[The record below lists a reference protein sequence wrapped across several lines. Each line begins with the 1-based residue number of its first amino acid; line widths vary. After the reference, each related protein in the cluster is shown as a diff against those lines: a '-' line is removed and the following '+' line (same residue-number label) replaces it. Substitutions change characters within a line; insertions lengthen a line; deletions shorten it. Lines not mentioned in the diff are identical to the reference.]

1 MDIKRELLKKYFGYN
16 DFREGQENIIDC
28 LLSGRDAVGIMPTG
42 AGKSICYQ
50 IPALM
55 FRGLTVIISPLISLM
70 KDQVNALESA
80 GISAAYLNSSLS
92 AEEYRYVIEN
102 CESGRYKML
111 YVAPER
117 LGAYEFLSLCAR
129 VEVSFV
135 AVDEAH
141 CISQWGQDFRPSYLK
156 IIEFIEALPHR
167 PVIGAFTATATKQ
180 VRDDIL
186 RILRLDNPLVVTTGF
201 DRPNLFFSVMK
212 PKEKLR
218 TLITLISQRADS
230 SGIVYCSTRKTVEQ
244 VCDALASQGFKATR
258 YHAGLSETERR
269 KNQDDF
275 VFDIKR
281 IMVATNAFGM
291 GIDKSNVSYV
301 IHYNMPKNIESY
313 YQEAGRAGRDGSEA
327 DCILLYSPRDVHTAN
342 FLILHSEPNPEL
354 TAEEQEV
361 IRQRDL
367 ERLKFM
373 TWYATTN
380 DCLRC
385 TILKY
390 FSDSYT
396 DYCGKCSNCVTNFEE
411 IDITVEA
418 KKIFSC
424 IIRTSQC
431 YGRKMICDILR
442 GSKNERI
449 LSLGLNSLST
459 YGVMSDC
466 SEKRLQAI
474 LTHLIQ
480 EEYIVTDGGEYP
492 ILKLTKKCALILK
505 ENQPLTMKAAI
516 EDKEEEKKSE
526 SSKNE
531 LSGVDEVL
539 FDKLRVLRWEL
550 AGREHVPPFVIF
562 SDATLADMCAKRPKS
577 LVEMLNVTGVGSVKL
592 KKYGEAFL
600 KAILDGAELTEEDIP
615 KNTKPRKKKR
625 SEKLPFSLTNEQIG
639 LLKVEDKPH
648 KVSEIAAKI
657 NSLIDL
663 ENMRRLKVTTIT
675 EWLENIGMIGTR
687 TDSNGKNHRF
697 PTEQGKSMGLSETE
711 AIGRNGRYIAIVY
724 NSEAQ
729 QFIFDNI
736 GVLIEL
742 NDG

>member
-1 MDIKRELLKKYFGYN
+1 MDVKIELLKKYFGYN
-16 DFREGQENIIDC
+16 DFREGQADLIDC

-80 GISAAYLNSSLS
+80 GIAAACLNSSLS
-92 AEEYRYVIEN
+92 AEEYACVIEN
-102 CESGRYKML
+102 CEAGRYKML

-117 LGAYEFLSLCAR
+117 LEAYEFLSLCTR
-129 VEVSFV
+129 MEISFV

-156 IIEFIEALPHR
+156 IIEFIDFLPRR

-186 RILRLDNPLVVTTGF
+186 RILRLDDPLVVTTGF

-218 TLITLISQRADS
+218 TLITLITQRADS

-244 VCDALASQGFKATR
+244 VCDALTAQGFKATR
-258 YHAGLSETERR
+258 YHAGLSETER
-269 KNQDDF
+269 KTNQDDF
-275 VFDIKR
+275 VFDRKR

-342 FLILHSEPNPEL
+342 YLILHSDPNPEL
-354 TAEEQEV
+354 TVQEQDA

-367 ERLKFM
+367 ERLKYM
-373 TWYATTN
+373 TWYATTS

-418 KKIFSC
+418 KKIISC
-424 IIRTSQC
+424 IIRTSQR

-449 LSLGLNSLST
+449 LSLGLNALST

-480 EEYIVTDGGEYP
+480 EEYIITDGGEYP
-492 ILKLTKKCALILK
+492 ILKLTKKCALILRD
-505 ENQPLTMKAAI
+505 NQPLTMKAAI
-516 EDKEEEKKSE
+516 EVKEEEKKSA
-526 SSKNE
+526 SGKKE
-531 LSGVDEVL
+531 LSSLDEVL
-539 FDKLRVLRWEL
+539 FNRLKALRREL
-550 AGREHVPPFVIF
+550 ADREHVPPFVIF
-562 SDATLADMCAKRPKS
+562 SDAALADMCAKRPRNR
-577 LVEMLNVTGVGSVKL
+577 VEMLDVTGVGSVKL
-592 KKYGEAFL
+592 KKYGDAFL
-600 KAILDGAELTEEDIP
+600 KAISDGAELTEEDIP
-615 KNTKPRKKKR
+615 EITKPKKKKR
-625 SEKLPFSLTNEQIG
+625 SEKLPFFLTSEQISS
-639 LLKVEDKPH
+639 LKMEDEPC
-648 KVSEIAAKI
+648 KVSEITAKI
-657 NSLIDL
+657 NSLIDP

-675 EWLENIGMIGTR
+675 EWLENIGMLSTY
-687 TDSNGKNHRF
+687 TDPSGSNHRR
-697 PTEQGKSMGLSETE
+697 PTAQGKSMGLSERE
-711 AIGRNGRYIAIVY
+711 FVGRTGKYIAIVY

-736 GVLIEL
+736 GVLAEL
-742 NDG
+742 DDR

>member
-1 MDIKRELLKKYFGYN
+1 MDIKSELLKKYFGYN
-16 DFREGQENIIDC
+16 DFREGQSDIIDC

-55 FRGLTVIISPLISLM
+55 FRGMTVIISPLISLM

-92 AEEYRYVIEN
+92 AEEYRAVIEN
-102 CESGRYKML
+102 CEAGRYKLL

-117 LGAYEFLSLCAR
+117 LGAYEFLSLCTR

-156 IIEFIEALPHR
+156 IVEFIDALPRR

-180 VRDDIL
+180 VKDDIL

-212 PKEKLR
+212 PKEKLV
-218 TLITLISQRADS
+218 TLVKLISQRADS

-244 VCDALASQGFKATR
+244 VCAALISRGFKATR
-258 YHAGLSETERR
+258 YHAGLSETER
-269 KNQDDF
+269 KTNQDDF
-275 VFDIKR
+275 VFDRKR

-301 IHYNMPKNIESY
+301 IHYNIPKNIESY

-327 DCILLYSPRDVHTAN
+327 DCILLYSPRDVHVAN
-342 FLILHSEPNPEL
+342 FLILHSAPNPEL
-354 TAEEQEV
+354 TSHEQEV

-367 ERLKFM
+367 ERLKYM
-373 TWYATTN
+373 TWYATTS
-380 DCLRC
+380 DCLRS

-396 DYCGKCSNCVTNFEE
+396 DYCGKCSNCVTKFEE
-411 IDITVEA
+411 IDITTEA

-424 IIRTSQC
+424 IIRTSQR

-449 LSLGLNSLST
+449 LNLGLNSLST

-474 LTHLIQ
+474 ITHLIQ
-480 EEYIVTDGGEYP
+480 EEYIVSDGGEYP
-492 ILKLTKKCALILK
+492 ILKLTKKCALILR
-505 ENQPLTMKAAI
+505 ENQPLSMKAAV
-516 EDKEEEKKSE
+516 EVKEEEKRSASGRK
-526 SSKNE
+526 E
-531 LSGVDEVL
+531 LSGIDEVL
-539 FDKLRVLRWEL
+539 FDRLRMLRREL
-550 AGREHVPPFVIF
+550 ASKEHVPPFVIF
-562 SDATLADMCAKRPKS
+562 SDATLADMCAKRPQNRE
-577 LVEMLNVTGVGSVKL
+577 EMLGVIGVGSVKL
-592 KKYGEAFL
+592 KKYGDDFL
-600 KAILDGAELTEEDIP
+600 RAISDNADLTDEDVEKVSKP
-615 KNTKPRKKKR
+615 KKKKR
-625 SEKLPFSLTNEQIG
+625 SEKLPFSAFSEQISS
-639 LLKVEDKPH
+639 LKAEEEPCY
-648 KVSEIAAKI
+648 VSGIASKI
-657 NSLIDL
+657 NSMIDQ
-663 ENMRRLKVTTIT
+663 ENMRKLKVRTIT
-675 EWLENIGMIGTR
+675 DWLENIGIIEVR
-687 TDSNGKNHRF
+687 TDRNGKNHRV
-697 PTEQGKSMGLSETE
+697 PTAQGKSMGISQKE
-711 AIGRNGRYIAIVY
+711 AMGQNGKYLVTVY

-729 QFIFDNI
+729 QFVFDNI
-736 GVLIEL
+736 PVLIEL
-742 NDG
+742 NDE

>member
-1 MDIKRELLKKYFGYN
+1 MDIKKELLKKYFGYN
-16 DFREGQENIIDC
+16 DFREGQSDIIDC
-28 LLSGRDAVGIMPTG
+28 LISGRDAVGIMPTG

-55 FRGLTVIISPLISLM
+55 LRGMTVIISPLISLM

-92 AEEYRYVIEN
+92 AEEYRAVIEN
-102 CESGRYKML
+102 CEEGRYKLL

-117 LGAYEFLSLCAR
+117 LGAYEFLSLCTR

-156 IIEFIEALPHR
+156 IVEFINALPNR

-180 VRDDIL
+180 VKDDIL
-186 RILRLDNPLVVTTGF
+186 RILRLNDPLVVTTGF

-212 PKEKLR
+212 PKDKLG
-218 TLITLISQRADS
+218 TLIRLIAQRADS

-244 VCDALASQGFKATR
+244 VCESLISNGFKATR
-258 YHAGLSETERR
+258 YHAGLSENERR
-269 KNQDDF
+269 LNQDDF
-275 VFDIKR
+275 VFDRKR

-342 FLILHSEPNPEL
+342 FLILRSEPNPEL
-354 TAEEQEV
+354 TVQEQEV

-367 ERLKFM
+367 ERLKYM
-373 TWYATTN
+373 TWYATTS
-380 DCLRC
+380 DCLRS

-396 DYCGKCSNCVTNFEE
+396 DYCGKCSNCVTKFEE
-411 IDITVEA
+411 IDITIEA

-424 IIRTSQC
+424 IIRTNQR

-474 LTHLIQ
+474 ITHLIQ
-480 EEYIVTDGGEYP
+480 EEYIISDGGEYP
-492 ILKLTKKCALILK
+492 ILKLTKKCALILR
-505 ENQPLTMKAAI
+505 ENQTLSMKAAV
-516 EDKEEEKKSE
+516 EVREEEKRSATSRK
-526 SSKNE
+526 E
-531 LSGVDEVL
+531 LSGIDEIL
-539 FDKLRVLRWEL
+539 FDRLRVLRREL
-550 AGREHVPPFVIF
+550 AGKEHVPPFVIF
-562 SDATLADMCAKRPKS
+562 SDATLADMCAKRPQS
-577 LVEMLNVTGVGSVKL
+577 REEMLSVTGVGSVKL
-592 KKYGEAFL
+592 KKYGDAFL
-600 KAILDGAELTEEDIP
+600 KAISDNADLSDEDVEIIS
-615 KNTKPRKKKR
+615 KPKKKKS
-625 SEKLPFSLTNEQIG
+625 SEKLPFSLTSEQISSLTAEG
-639 LLKVEDKPH
+639 EPCY
-648 KVSEIAAKI
+648 VSAIASKI
-657 NSLIDL
+657 NSLIDQ
-663 ENMRRLKVTTIT
+663 ENMRKLKVRTIT
-675 EWLENIGMIGTR
+675 DWLENIGIIEIR
-687 TDSNGKNHRF
+687 TDRNGKNHRI
-697 PTEQGKSMGLSETE
+697 PTSQGKSMGISQKE
-711 AIGRNGRYIAIVY
+711 AIGQNGKYLVTVY

-729 QFIFDNI
+729 QFIIDNI
-736 GVLIEL
+736 PVLIEL
-742 NDG
+742 NDE